1 MVRTLRNGWI
11 SLSTHRR
18 EIEEALSGKGMEKD
32 ILPQT
37 LSRYLSLKRELK
49 NRGYGGRIFLN
60 TPRSTILKIIMEHL
74 GCCKKTSKSYY
85 ATLWLDYM
93 EG

>member
-1 MVRTLRNGWI
+1 M
-11 SLSTHRR
+11 STHRR
-18 EIEEALSGKGMEKD
+18 EIEEALKGKGMEKD

-37 LSRYLSLKRELK
+37 LFRYISLKRELK
-49 NRGYGGRIFLN
+49 SRGYAGRIFLN
-60 TPRSTILKIIMEHL
+60 TPTSTILKIIIEYL
-74 GCCKKTSKSYY
+74 GCCRKTAKSYY